1 MVQNKEILIQRK
13 QYTQKLKSW
22 LGQNDLVK
30 IVTGVRRCGKSKL
43 FVLFQKELLKNKIA
57 TKNTIISINL
67 EDVLQTREIGL
78 TYNDSGFLAD
88 YNKLLDYVTSK
99 LVPNK
104 INFVFIDEVQLLE
117 NWQLAANALK
127 LIENVDLYLTG
138 SNAYMFSGDLANS
151 FGGRYVEIKMQPF
164 SFREYCEASKE
175 IELQN
180 NPSLKQFVPNYNLQE
195 LYSKYLKESGFPQT
209 IKFNSDTDLIYD
221 YLMNT
226 VYLNTVQK
234 DIISRYGITD
244 VNKLNSVIRY
254 IFDNIG
260 NETSL
265 RGIERGLKASGQNIS
280 VPTLTTYLQGLM
292 DSYLVYKCDRYDIKG
307 KKYLDSS
314 SKFYVAD
321 IGLRNA
327 ILGSSD
333 RDLGHILENI
343 VYLELL
349 RRGYSVSVGK
359 ITKLVRNGQVRENK
373 TVEIDFIAKKKDQIE
388 YYQVALNALE
398 PEILQRELAPLEEIK
413 DNYPKYLLTMDY
425 GSGDNN
431 GIKRMN
437 VLQWLFN
444 EEPQN
449 R

>member
-1 MVQNKEILIQRK
+1 MEQNNEILIPRK

-43 FVLFQKELLKNKIA
+43 FVLFQNELLKSKIA
-57 TKNTIISINL
+57 TKKTIININL

-78 TYNDSGFLAD
+78 VYNNKGLLTD

-99 LVPNK
+99 LIPNK
-104 INFVFIDEVQLLE
+104 TNFVFIDEVQLLE
-117 NWQLAANALK
+117 NWQAAANTLRLNK
-127 LIENVDLYLTG
+127 NIDLYLTG

-164 SFREYCEASKE
+164 SFQEYCEATHE
-175 IELQN
+175 IELRKNPN
-180 NPSLKQFVPNYNLQE
+180 NKQSVSHNNLQE
-195 LYSKYLKESGFPQT
+195 IYYKYIKESGFPQT

-265 RGIERGLKASGQNIS
+265 RGIERGLKASGQKIS

-307 KKYLDSS
+307 KKYLGSS

-327 ILGSSD
+327 ILGNSD

-343 VYLELL
+343 VYLELI
-349 RRGYSVSVGK
+349 RRGYRVSVGK
-359 ITKLVRNGQVRENK
+359 ITKLVRNGQTRENK

-398 PEILQRELAPLEEIK
+398 PEILQRELAPLEKIK
-413 DNYPKYLLTMDY
+413 DNYPKFLLTMDF
-425 GSGDNN
+425 GSGNNN
-431 GIKRMN
+431 GIKRLN
-437 VLQWLFN
+437 VLEWLS
-444 EEPQN
+444 EET
-449 R
+449 